1 MSPRSPAKACTS
13 KFRAAANLPSRAGDR
28 SLDRQSD
35 ARIIDE
41 RSIAARSRTAN
52 SNSPSQ
58 QLKHADTFASTSLV
72 TSSSSTAIL
81 DSRNAPKSSSNPHIA
96 SRSDSMSHTTRLSK
110 HCSMFVTLKNLDDVV
125 SLTWEYFFATTLN
138 TSDDGEVA

>member
-1 MSPRSPAKACTS
+1 MSPCSSTKSRTS
-13 KFRAAANLPSRAGDR
+13 KFEAVANLPPKTGGR

-41 RSIAARSRTAN
+41 RSTAAQSRTAN

-58 QLKHADTFASTSLV
+58 QLKRADTFASASLV

-81 DSRNAPKSSSNPHIA
+81 GSRNASKSSSNPHIA
-96 SRSDSMSHTTRLSK
+96 SRPDPMSRTTRLPER
-110 HCSMFVTLKNLDDVV
+110 CPMFVTLENLDDAV
-125 SLTWEYFFATTLN
+125 SLAW
-138 TSDDGEVA
+138 